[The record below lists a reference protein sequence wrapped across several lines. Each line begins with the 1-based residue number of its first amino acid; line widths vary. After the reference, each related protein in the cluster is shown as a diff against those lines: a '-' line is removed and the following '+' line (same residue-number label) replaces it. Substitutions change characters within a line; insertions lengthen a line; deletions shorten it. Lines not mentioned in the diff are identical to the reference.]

1 MMMKTRAASLLK
13 SALVTGA
20 LVSLSACVQEPEP
33 SSDPQILEVHSDHLV
48 VGESLYLFGKNLKA
62 DDQYV
67 HRLLFD
73 GTYTTDLGD
82 VEQVKFSVR
91 PVYDGEVDYN
101 GAVYER
107 LRLSRLGPFE
117 NPFSRSGRPGVFR
130 GEITAVLEDTNSGD
144 QLVDLQPRSF
154 ELNVGPSVQILEFQ
168 PTFASCGEPAMRALP
183 GVPYRL
189 RVQATGLN
197 ATRYEYQVGRVNGS
211 DGVTKYEHTHELAV
225 VDDVVGD
232 DEPLFFNPVPD
243 DERFYV
249 TNLRVIAYDDA
260 NNLVAETAWPLSV
273 HRPIEV
279 IYDGKRQIAEH
290 YEPEPVSGCI
300 PGTLGTRVSYSE
312 SKSEFRQRTVSVTVS
327 SSWMRGHGQS
337 LSRNWSEGVSEGQSR
352 SSSLG
357 SELSEDEELSESM
370 GLSYNQSTS
379 NDVSFDES
387 NGESW
392 SWSLTQGQESSE
404 FTEEMRETYGSGSWE
419 TTVSAETEA
428 GIPFLAK
435 SSVKGSVS
443 AGVEAG
449 VRSGTTAGTSR
460 GTSSS
465 RGYST
470 SGSTETGRSFGSST
484 TEGRSQSVNNSY
496 ALSRSRGSSVNEES
510 ALDSTR
516 TWNLSEGTS
525 TSETVSESAE
535 TAYENTIESSS
546 EDSVTQ
552 SFSAVVPRGQMG
564 IFYRQTTR
572 WVRVAEVRS
581 FNLCGVAQHV
591 GDLQFNEYTWAPD
604 LAVAPSCDEKP
615 PAPNLPEAACYV
627 PPCGG

>member
-1 MMMKTRAASLLK
+1 MIASLLRAPRLL
-13 SALVTGA
+13 SALTAGA
-20 LVSLSACVQEPEP
+20 LSTLSACANYAPEPEG
-33 SSDPQILEVHSDHLV
+33 PQVLEVHSDTLV

-62 DDQYV
+62 EDEVVYQ
-67 HRLLFD
+67 LEFT
-73 GTYTTDLGD
+73 GTYTTDQGE
-82 VEQVKFSVR
+82 VEEVNFTVR
-91 PVYDGEVDYN
+91 PLYDGEVDYN
-101 GAVYER
+101 GQVYER

-117 NPFSRSGRPGVFR
+117 NPFSDSGRPGVFR
-130 GEITAVLEDTNSGD
+130 GQIRAVIKDNINGEER
-144 QLVDLQPRSF
+144 VDLQPRSF
-154 ELNVGPSVQILEFQ
+154 ELNVGHSVQILEFQ
-168 PTFASCGEPAMRALP
+168 PLSASCGEPAMRALP
-183 GVPYRL
+183 GIPYRL
-189 RVQATGLN
+189 RVQSMGFN

-211 DGVTKYEHTHELAV
+211 EGITRYEHALEAPAPE
-225 VDDVVGD
+225 DVVGD

-260 NNLVAETAWPLSV
+260 NNIVAETAWPLSV

-279 IYDGKRQIAEH
+279 IYDGKRQLAEH

-337 LSRNWSEGVSEGQSR
+337 LERNWSEGVSEGQSR

-357 SELSEDEELSESM
+357 SEISEDEEISESM
-370 GLSYNQSTS
+370 GLTYSQSTS
-379 NDVSFDES
+379 NDVSFEES

-392 SWSLTQGQESSE
+392 EWSLTEGQESSE
-404 FTEEMRETYGSGSWE
+404 FTEQMREVYGSGSWE

-443 AGVEAG
+443 AGVEVGA
-449 VRSGTTAGTSR
+449 RSGNTTGSSR

-470 SGSTETGRSFGSST
+470 SGSTETARSFGSST
-484 TEGRSQSVNNSY
+484 TEGRSQSINNSY
-496 ALSRSRGSSVNEES
+496 ALSRSRGSSIDEES
-510 ALDSTR
+510 ALESTR
-516 TWNLSEGTS
+516 TWNLSEGVS
-525 TSETVSESAE
+525 NSETVSESEE

-552 SFSAVVPRGQMG
+552 SFSAVIPRGQMG

-604 LAVAPSCDEKP
+604 LAVAPSCEEKP
-615 PAPNLPEAACYV
+615 PAPNLPEASCFV